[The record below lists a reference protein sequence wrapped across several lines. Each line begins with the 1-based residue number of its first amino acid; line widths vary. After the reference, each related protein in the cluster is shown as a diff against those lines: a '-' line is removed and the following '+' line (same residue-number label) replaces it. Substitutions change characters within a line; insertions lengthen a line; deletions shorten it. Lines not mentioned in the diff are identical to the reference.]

1 MSLVWDKVIPL
12 SEKLLKTFNGYI
24 IDEIDTKY
32 KDNNLEFGWHNYVFR
47 SQQFRQA
54 HIQIVDAREFKKI
67 WVLHMTIFPNT
78 NDPSPIFGF
87 DIVCGANKITGVF
100 HDFSKIG
107 DCWLDTYF
115 QAKKLN
121 LGWENSRKLPDW
133 ALEIFSPGMVA
144 VGNVNTEEELD
155 RLEGIVIDNLN
166 EYLYNVGKT
175 VDNDNY
181 IEKQNRYCHFQKQNP
196 HTPAMMINFGVKQD
210 VFMEYMDKIL
220 FPEIK

>member
-32 KDNNLEFGWHNYVFR
+32 KDNNLEFDWHNYVFR
-47 SQQFRQA
+47 SQKFRQA
-54 HIQIVDAREFKKI
+54 HIEIVDAREFKKI

-87 DIVCGANKITGVF
+87 DIVCGANKITGAF

-115 QAKKLN
+115 QSKKLN

-133 ALEIFSPGMVA
+133 ALEIFSPGMIA
-144 VGNVNTEEELD
+144 VGNVNTEEELN
-155 RLEGIVIDNLN
+155 RLDGIVIDNLK
-166 EYLYNVGKT
+166 EYLYNVGLNK
-175 VDNDNY
+175 DNADY
-181 IEKQNRYCHFQKQNP
+181 TEKQNRYCHFQKQNP
-196 HTPAMMINFGVKQD
+196 HTPAMMSNFGIKREI
-210 VFMEYMDKIL
+210 FMQYMDEIL